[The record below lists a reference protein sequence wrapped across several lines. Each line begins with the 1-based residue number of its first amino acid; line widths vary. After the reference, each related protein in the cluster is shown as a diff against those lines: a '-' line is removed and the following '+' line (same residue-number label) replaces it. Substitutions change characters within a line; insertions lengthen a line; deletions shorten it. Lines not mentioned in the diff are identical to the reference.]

1 MHTPDEFLKRAI
13 ECDGMA
19 KFTRDP
25 QSSAAWK
32 GMAQRWRQCAERAK
46 RESSIVRS
54 VTPRRRPVQAAA
66 AI

>member
-1 MHTPDEFLKRAI
+1 MHTPDEFLKRVA

-19 KFTRDP
+19 TFTRDR

-46 RESSIVRS
+46 RESSIVRPGTS
-54 VTPRRRPVQAAA
+54 RRRPIEAPAE
-66 AI
+66 I